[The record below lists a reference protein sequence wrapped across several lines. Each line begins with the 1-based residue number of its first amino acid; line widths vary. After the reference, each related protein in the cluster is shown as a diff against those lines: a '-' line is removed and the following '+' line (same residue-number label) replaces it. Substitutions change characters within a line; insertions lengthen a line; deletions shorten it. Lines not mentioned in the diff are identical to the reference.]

1 MSTTTHAR
9 ADLPQYLDDVFRTG
23 RPSLV
28 GVYLDDAEGTAY
40 VTRFSPTEQE
50 QDLSVTRTFRSRGAH
65 RKAESAENVQ
75 REVNEAYWSSVAHT
89 AHYGF

>member
-1 MSTTTHAR
+1 MTTTTHAR

-28 GVYLDDAEGTAY
+28 GVYLDDAVGTAY
-40 VTRFSPTEQE
+40 VTRYTPTGDA
-50 QDLSVTRTFRSRGAH
+50 DLSVTHTFRSRGAH
-65 RKAESAENVQ
+65 RATVSAESVQ